1 MRGEERASSYAE
13 DEPSGGPGGATL
25 GRAIM
30 LAVESLFLAG
40 LGVGLAAVAGVRALV
55 PLALFG
61 LFARLGF
68 FVEPDILD
76 LQSGWTIILI
86 LSVLAILEIVL
97 DKVRAL
103 DPAFGYVMIPV
114 RMVAGAILFAAVY
127 NPGALFDAGAVPG
140 LVAGGAI
147 AGLVAGLKVILRPL
161 PGGSSAGVSTA
172 FLSAMEDFVAVFGGV
187 VGLFLPLVPLLFVG
201 FLLFFFNRIR
211 KRRGRKYGG
220 LRILGD

>member
-1 MRGEERASSYAE
+1 
-13 DEPSGGPGGATL
+13 
-25 GRAIM
+25 M

-40 LGVGLAAVAGVRALV
+40 LGVGLASVAGVRAFV
-55 PLALFG
+55 PLALFS
-61 LFARLGF
+61 LLAPRLGF
-68 FVEPDILD
+68 VVEPDIPG
-76 LQSGWTIILI
+76 LQGGWIVIL
-86 LSVLAILEIVL
+86 VLLALVVVEIAL

-103 DPAFGYVMIPV
+103 DPAFGYVMIPI
-114 RMVAGAILFAAVY
+114 RMVAGAVLFAAVY
-127 NPGALFDAGAVPG
+127 VPGAHFDAVALPG

-161 PGGSSAGVSTA
+161 SRGSSAGVSTA
-172 FLSAMEDFVAVFGGV
+172 FLSAMEDFVAVLGAV